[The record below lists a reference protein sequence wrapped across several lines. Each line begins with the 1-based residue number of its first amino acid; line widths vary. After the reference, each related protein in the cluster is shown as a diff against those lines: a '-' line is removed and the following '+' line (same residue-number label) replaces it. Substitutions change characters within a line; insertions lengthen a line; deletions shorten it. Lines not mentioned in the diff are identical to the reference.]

1 MEVDEITGAIVTAAI
16 EIHKDPG
23 SGLFESVYEVLLAR
37 ALHRRGFRVDRQRSI
52 DFVYDGIPFEHG
64 FRLDLLVED
73 CVIVE
78 IKSLD
83 RLAPVHSK
91 QVLTYLRLMRLP
103 VGLLLNF
110 GAERMIDG
118 VKRILND
125 RPR

>member
-1 MEVDEITGAIVTAAI
+1 MEVDEITGAVVTAAI
-16 EIHKDPG
+16 QIHKDIGP
-23 SGLFESVYEVLLAR
+23 GLFESVYEVLLAR
-37 ALHRRGFRVDRQRSI
+37 SLHRRGFRVDRQRSI
-52 DFVYDGIPFEHG
+52 GFAYDGIVFEQG

-73 CVIVE
+73 GVIVE

-91 QVLTYLRLMRLP
+91 QVLTYLRLMNLP

-118 VKRILND
+118 VKRVLND
-125 RPR
+125 RPH

>member
-1 MEVDEITGAIVTAAI
+1 MEVDEIAGAIVTAAI
-16 EIHKDPG
+16 EIHEDPG

-37 ALHRRGFRVDRQRSI
+37 SLHRRGLRVDRQRSI
-52 DFVYDGIPFEHG
+52 DFVYDGIRFEQG

-91 QVLTYLRLMRLP
+91 QVLTYLRLMKLP

-118 VKRILND
+118 VKRIMND
-125 RPR
+125 RAG